1 MTDNTKELDIAQR
14 IAEYL
19 ARTSEPKAS
28 ANGSKKENGEVIGSV
43 PVHLRHL
50 HNLFVELGDEAA
62 AAEREFHTKKE
73 RMMMVRSIFFD
84 ALKTQVPGPENC
96 SGFTLLE
103 NWDVVAN
110 YGSDDEMGGAL
121 GELLAAMGGRR

>member
-14 IAEYL
+14 IAEHL

-28 ANGSKKENGEVIGSV
+28 ASGSKKKGGEVIGSV

-50 HNLFVELGDEAA
+50 HNLLDELGDEVV
-62 AAEREFHTKKE
+62 AAEREFLTKKE

-84 ALKTQVPGPENC
+84 ALMTQVPESKNC
-96 SGFTLLE
+96 SGVTVLE

-110 YGSDDEMGGAL
+110 
-121 GELLAAMGGRR
+121 